1 MRYSSKVRLLL
12 AGAALSILSGP
23 AFALDGNDLLAK
35 LNAAMKLQGGAFTA
49 RSVDVQGSN
58 VTLTGAAFGPT
69 GSSESLPLGD
79 ITLEGVQEANGGYH
93 IEKASFPNINIT
105 SDKTTVT
112 AADISMGGV
121 SIPAGATGES
131 LDSML
136 LYDDFHMGPLNVSLE
151 GENVFSVARTEFTST
166 VTGDKSS
173 IEVNGEMTGL
183 KADLSTIADTTTQE
197 AVRELG
203 VTTLDGKI
211 NLAGR
216 WELAS
221 GTLDVTEYKM
231 DFANVGKL
239 DFPFSFSGYTLQFL
253 KSVQETTAAMEAN
266 PNKEEAQQAAN
277 LAMLGLMQQLTFN
290 SAEIRFEDAGI
301 TGRALDFAGKKQGV
315 SGQQMAQIVKGMAPL
330 MLAQLNLP
338 ELQNMVSAA
347 INTYIDNPGNLT
359 ISARPE
365 KPVPFPMIMG
375 AAMGAPNTLPQVL
388 GITVTANE

>member
-1 MRYSSKVRLLL
+1 MRYSSKARLLL

-23 AFALDGNDLLAK
+23 AFALDGNDLLTK
-35 LNAAMKLQGGAFTA
+35 LNAALMQQGGLVTA
-49 RSVDVQGSN
+49 QSVDVEGST
-58 VTLTGAAFGPT
+58 VTLAGAAFKPT
-69 GSSESLPLGD
+69 SSAESLPLGD

-93 IEKASFPNINIT
+93 VEKASFPNINIT
-105 SDKTTVT
+105 QDKTTVT
-112 AADISMGGV
+112 AADISMSGV
-121 SIPAGATGES
+121 SIPAETTGDT
-131 LDSML
+131 LDTIL
-136 LYDDFHMGPLNVSLE
+136 FYEEAHVGPMNVSVD
-151 GENVFSVARTEFTST
+151 GKSVFSVDETNFTATTTE
-166 VTGDKSS
+166 DKSS
-173 IEVNGEMTGL
+173 MNFSGAMTGV
-183 KADLSTIADTTTQE
+183 KADLSTYPDPKAQE
-197 AVRELG
+197 AITELG
-203 VTTLDGKI
+203 LTTLDGRVD
-211 NLAGR
+211 LAGS

-221 GTLDVTEYKM
+221 GKIDLTRYALD
-231 DFANVGKL
+231 FNNIGKL
-239 DFPFSFSGYTLQFL
+239 DFLFSLSGYTLQFL

-301 TGRALDFAGKKQGV
+301 TGRALDFTGKKQGV

-330 MLAQLNLP
+330 MLAQLNVP

-365 KPVPFPMIMG
+365 KPVPVPMIMG

-388 GITVTANE
+388 GVTVTANE